1 MMHVHHGSCQ
11 NGAEMSVNLDNPDMA
26 PDSDFEPGEHH
37 HLVVGNKARLL
48 DPRRTP
54 VSVVEILGR
63 TGTFVIRI
71 DDFEDKGATW
81 EIPFEGVGA
90 YQFAAGSTRA
100 SESAVAQYLAAVE
113 RLDHSLA
120 IECDPDEQAATET
133 RLVVAVEAASVW
145 LAGNSSFLSAG
156 ATLPSP
162 TTREG
167 DPRLQAD
174 LKAFMTRR
182 ELWDIEDAFA
192 RQFVSNP
199 FSGELVKGHRIV
211 MAEIGL
217 VAFEGKVIRDPAI
230 FDGPWNR
237 DRRAEHILARLGFVR
252 AVFMQL
258 GRDRVRL
265 YRGVS
270 TEEQLRPPANETF
283 VSTTFSRDVAMSHFE
298 SGSPMA
304 TRALYRQSVPVE
316 RLFMTYYE
324 TAPMNDKFKEAEA
337 VLLYDVGNS
346 TF

>member
-1 MMHVHHGSCQ
+1 
-11 NGAEMSVNLDNPDMA
+11 
-26 PDSDFEPGEHH
+26 
-37 HLVVGNKARLL
+37 VGNKARLL

-54 VSVVEILGR
+54 VSVLEILGR

-90 YQFAAGSTRA
+90 YQFAVGSARA
-100 SESAVAQYLAAVE
+100 SETAIAQYLAAIE
-113 RLDHSLA
+113 RFDRSLA
-120 IECDPDEQAATET
+120 IECDPDEQAASET
-133 RLVVAVEAASVW
+133 RLVMAVETASVW

-174 LKAFMTRR
+174 LEAFMTRR

-211 MAEIGL
+211 LAEIGL
-217 VAFEGKVIRDPAI
+217 VVFEGKVIRDPAI
-230 FDGPWNR
+230 FDEPWSR
-237 DRRAEHILARLGFVR
+237 DRRAEHILARIGFVR

-270 TEEQLRPPANETF
+270 TEEQLRPPVNETF
-283 VSTTFSRDVAMSHFE
+283 VSTSFLRDVAMSHFE

-324 TAPMNDKFKEAEA
+324 TAPMSDKFNEAEA
-337 VLLYDVGNS
+337 VLLYDADNS